1 MQLLIEPFELVLP
14 ILILLTLLV
23 ELLPLLGNL
32 ILIPSMISGRCRRY
46 QNPSSLHELL
56 VGGCQRMRPLLGHDY
71 GLIRDKHVCRLL
83 IRVDVVGRETEVVL
97 LLVCGHLSLDMI
109 HVVAAPSLRVS

>member
-1 MQLLIEPFELVLP
+1 MQLLIEPFELVLT
-14 ILILLTLLV
+14 IFILLTLLV

-56 VGGCQRMRPLLGHDY
+56 VGGGQRMRPLLGHDY
-71 GLIRDKHVCRLL
+71 GLIRDEHVCRLL
-83 IRVDVVGRETEVVL
+83 IRVDVIGRETEVVL
-97 LLVCGHLSLDMI
+97 LLVCGHLPLDMI
-109 HVVAAPSLRVS
+109 HVVAAPSLRVG